1 MRKILILLTTGMVF
15 LPGKYS
21 QAQTVYPLE
30 TDPICPH
37 PNYSGANQA
46 DANTVRF
53 EFNFGSDNYKYYTVV
68 ANGTNGPTNCKVVAN
83 LQILNGDSTK
93 GQCWIAFEDQAGSV
107 ASFTV
112 TRPGSTKTFKFP
124 FIRSLKGLK
133 TTLSVPPNSLNLPL
147 CNTGN
152 ITYGFDSLI
161 FYRRSDTK
169 VKFGTS
175 IPLYEYSVPAG
186 WKVGNV
192 TSTGPNNYI
201 VAVPQANIWYDEFHS
216 GDVKVRATQ
225 QGYLCAG
232 VTPLSPS
239 DWATLTISRPAIKLS
254 VNGGTSLAVPCGST
268 QNYTFTVENGNLAS
282 CINYTWNLGS
292 ANNNWLYNGSPAQQT
307 IPTTTNTLSLTP
319 ASCNG
324 KPADVSVT
332 LTTASGSTATFT
344 VPVSLTIPTY
354 SIVGADRVCE
364 VEDYN
369 ILNLLCDAIV
379 AWSINDT
386 SRADLSVIGNTA
398 RLQRRNQY
406 NGTVTLMGT
415 VSGTCGQ
422 GTVTLSSNLLIGW
435 TPPPLNTY
443 FIGGFTDGST
453 LCPNATVNVYAMCPS
468 FPPPVWSV
476 FGGSIVLGQGTNEI
490 IAQVGNEGYF
500 VVNVEYTN
508 ECGYTAQA
516 SLGASVTDCSGGGGG
531 NTSRKATSGATD
543 PNRILRIYPNPATD
557 LVNIQL
563 PYTVNVQDLVITI
576 YDLQGRV
583 LIKQRPASVK
593 TAISLRSLR
602 AGVYLIDV
610 MEGGKKLIQ
619 QKVIKK

>member
-1 MRKILILLTTGMVF
+1 MPALRPF
-15 LPGKYS
+15 LR
-21 QAQTVYPLE
+21 A
-30 TDPICPH
+30 I
-37 PNYSGANQA
+37 
-46 DANTVRF
+46 
-53 EFNFGSDNYKYYTVV
+53 
-68 ANGTNGPTNCKVVAN
+68 
-83 LQILNGDSTK
+83 
-93 GQCWIAFEDQAGSV
+93 GQ
-107 ASFTV
+107 
-112 TRPGSTKTFKFP
+112 
-124 FIRSLKGLK
+124 RS
-133 TTLSVPPNSLNLPL
+133 
-147 CNTGN
+147 
-152 ITYGFDSLI
+152 IT
-161 FYRRSDTK
+161 
-169 VKFGTS
+169 
-175 IPLYEYSVPAG
+175 
-186 WKVGNV
+186 
-192 TSTGPNNYI
+192 
-201 VAVPQANIWYDEFHS
+201 
-216 GDVKVRATQ
+216 
-225 QGYLCAG
+225 
-232 VTPLSPS
+232 
-239 DWATLTISRPAIKLS
+239 RPAIKLS
-254 VNGGTSLAVPCGST
+254 VNGSNSLAVPCGST
-268 QNYTFTVENGNLAS
+268 QNYTFTVDNGNLAS

-292 ANNNWLYNGSPAQQT
+292 ANNNWLYNGSPAPQT
-307 IPTTTNTLSLTP
+307 IPTTTNTLNLTP

-354 SIVGADRVCE
+354 SIVGANRICE

-369 ILNLLCDAIV
+369 IPNLPCDATV
-379 AWSINDT
+379 AWSIDDV

-398 RLQRRNQY
+398 RLQRRYQF
-406 NGTVTLMGT
+406 NGTVTLTAT

-422 GTVTLSSNLLIGW
+422 GPVTLSSNLLIGW
-435 TPPPLNTY
+435 TPPPLNSY

-453 LCPNATVNVYAMCPS
+453 FCPNATVNVYAMCPY

-490 IAQVGNEGYF
+490 IAQVGNEGFF

-543 PNRILRIYPNPATD
+543 PNSILRIYPNPATD

-593 TAISLRSLR
+593 TAISLKSLR

-610 MEGGKKLIQ
+610 MEGGKKLMQ